1 MNKKALKGLKAE
13 QESIQELKSTN
24 NQIDDLEEE
33 LEWYMRNAP
42 DEQDH
47 IIHVEN
53 ILDKLYRHLEMLEK
67 FYETY

>member
-53 ILDKLYRHLEMLEK
+53 VLY
-67 FYETY
+67 